1 MSSTVCLFAVDGELR
16 TGELT
21 LSLPRKPRTD
31 FGAETGHP
39 AEADTSPEQVRI
51 SISPSER
58 RHGDGNGDP
67 VEGHIGGRTRI
78 CQLRH
83 RFLAET
89 FRR

>member
-1 MSSTVCLFAVDGELR
+1 MGSSA

-51 SISPSER
+51 GISPSER

-67 VEGHIGGRTRI
+67 VEGHIWCVWTPKWG
-78 CQLRH
+78 
-83 RFLAET
+83 FLFLSGPVNDT
-89 FRR
+89 PTY